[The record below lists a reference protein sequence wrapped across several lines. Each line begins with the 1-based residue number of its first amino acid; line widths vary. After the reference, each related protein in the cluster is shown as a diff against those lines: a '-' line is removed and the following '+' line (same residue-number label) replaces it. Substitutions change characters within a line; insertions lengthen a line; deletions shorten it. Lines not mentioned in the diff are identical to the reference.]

1 MTFISY
7 AQNYEDVMLWRALK
21 HVERGFYID
30 VGAWSP
36 DQDSVTRAFYEK
48 GWHGIN
54 VEPNP
59 EFNAQLCARRPRDIN
74 LKLAVGD
81 REAVL
86 TMNFLGNPG
95 LSTLD
100 DGIAQK
106 HQAAGWKVN
115 RQEVE
120 VTTLAAI
127 WQAHVPAGQ
136 EVHFLKVDVE
146 GSEEAVLKGN
156 DWQKYRPWV
165 VVVEATLPMSQ
176 VESHDKWEHI
186 LLDAGYQYA
195 YADGVNRFY
204 VAQEHPELLSA
215 FKYPPNV
222 FDEFTL
228 VGQVQAEARATAAE
242 QHAAEAENRAIQA
255 EARINELLNSTS
267 WRITAPLRR
276 LGRAARRFNARGAK

>member
-7 AQNYEDVMLWRALK
+7 AQNFEDVMLWRALK
-21 HVERGFYID
+21 HVERGVYID

-36 DQDSVTRAFYEK
+36 DVDSVTRAFYEK
-48 GWHGIN
+48 GWSGIN
-54 VEPNP
+54 IEPNP

-74 LKLAVGD
+74 LKQAVGD

-100 DGIAQK
+100 DGIAEQ
-106 HQAAGWKVN
+106 HQAAGWTSE

-120 VTTLAAI
+120 VKTLAAI

-136 EVHFLKVDVE
+136 AVHFLKVDVE
-146 GSEEAVLKGN
+146 GFEEAALKGN
-156 DWQKYRPWV
+156 DWQNNRPWV

-176 VESHDKWEHI
+176 VECHQAWEPI
-186 LLDAGYQYA
+186 LLNADYQLA
-195 YADGVNRFY
+195 YADGLNRFY
-204 VAQEHPELLSA
+204 VGQEHSELLSA

-222 FDEFTL
+222 FDEFKMI
-228 VGQVQAEARATAAE
+228 GQHAGEARAAQAEARAA
-242 QHAAEAENRAIQA
+242 QA
-255 EARINELLNSTS
+255 EATLSAIYKSHS
-267 WRITAPLRR
+267 WKLTRPLRWI
-276 LGRAARRFNARGAK
+276 GQFFK